1 MDRHRKVLILFT
13 HKQLGNWKHCKM
25 KKSSSSSRE
34 HTCSALMF
42 ICTLKGNCNVDEHSL
57 FYDVLS
63 KKTYTFEGD
72 CCKGFRVNEERIAI
86 LVCCNM
92 DSCEKCPLCL

>member
-1 MDRHRKVLILFT
+1 MVLFT
-13 HKQLGNWKHCKM
+13 HKQVGNWEHCKM
-25 KKSSSSSRE
+25 KSSSSRE

-42 ICTLKGNCNVDEHSL
+42 VCTPKGNCNVDEHSL
-57 FYDVLS
+57 FYNVLS

-72 CCKGFRVNEERIAI
+72 CCKGLRVNEERIAI